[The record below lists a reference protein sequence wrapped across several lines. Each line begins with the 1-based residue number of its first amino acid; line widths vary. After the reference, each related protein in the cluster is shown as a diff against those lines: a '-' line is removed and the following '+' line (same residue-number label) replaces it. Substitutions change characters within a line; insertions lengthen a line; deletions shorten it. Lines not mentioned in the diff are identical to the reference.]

1 MPSKQELL
9 NKCKE
14 LNLKGITGKNKDELI
29 KILELKGIIFEADIL
44 FIKPENVKQQEN
56 PLNQYMYDLMN
67 ELCSLIKKDM
77 KRKVCPNCHE
87 LGHDKA
93 SNTCIINIKL
103 DNINRE
109 KIKQYIIL
117 NPECDDSQ
125 ISEVLG
131 INITKYKTLY
141 NSIPLNEILESQEI
155 TEEYFDKVLNYSR
168 YNCSLCNKIQYNSN
182 ISSREWKETKNVC
195 DICWIQFESDR
206 DVLWKQIMDYFIIN
220 KCNICNIE
228 KTHKS
233 QRFHYDHINMF
244 NKESSIYEMVNRGDD
259 INLIIHE
266 LNKCQ
271 LVCISCHSI
280 ITHMER
286 KFIFTK
292 IKINLNKQLK
302 RNTITEEQYNL
313 KCDEYNI
320 LYKNKMSYV
329 YEMLRSKK

>member
-1 MPSKQELL
+1 
-9 NKCKE
+9 
-14 LNLKGITGKNKDELI
+14 
-29 KILELKGIIFEADIL
+29 
-44 FIKPENVKQQEN
+44 
-56 PLNQYMYDLMN
+56 MN

-155 TEEYFDKVLNYSR
+155 SEEYFDKVLNYSR

-182 ISSREWKETKNVC
+182 ISSREWKENTNVC
-195 DICWIQFESDR
+195 DICWIQFEPD
-206 DVLWKQIMDYFIIN
+206 K
-220 KCNICNIE
+220 
-228 KTHKS
+228 
-233 QRFHYDHINMF
+233 
-244 NKESSIYEMVNRGDD
+244 
-259 INLIIHE
+259 
-266 LNKCQ
+266 
-271 LVCISCHSI
+271 
-280 ITHMER
+280 
-286 KFIFTK
+286 
-292 IKINLNKQLK
+292 
-302 RNTITEEQYNL
+302 
-313 KCDEYNI
+313 
-320 LYKNKMSYV
+320 
-329 YEMLRSKK
+329 

>member
-1 MPSKQELL
+1 MPSKQDLL

-14 LNLKGITGKNKDELI
+14 LNIKGLTGKNKDDLI
-29 KILELKGIIFEADIL
+29 KILELKGIL
-44 FIKPENVKQQEN
+44 FIKPENITQNEDS
-56 PLNQYMYDLMN
+56 YMSDLMN

-182 ISSREWKETKNVC
+182 ISSREWKENKNVC
-195 DICWIQFESDR
+195 DICWIQFEPDR
-206 DVLWKQIMDYFIIN
+206 VVLWKQIMDYFKIN

-228 KTHKS
+228 KTHQS
-233 QRFHYDHINMF
+233 HRFHYDHINMF

-259 INLIIHE
+259 VNLIILE

-320 LYKNKMSYV
+320 LYKNKMSSV

>member
-1 MPSKQELL
+1 MPSKQDLL

-14 LNLKGITGKNKDELI
+14 LNIKGLTGKNKDELI
-29 KILELKGIIFEADIL
+29 KILELKGVL
-44 FIKPENVKQQEN
+44 FIKPENIKQIEDS
-56 PLNQYMYDLMN
+56 YMSDLMN

-117 NPECDDSQ
+117 NPQCDDSQ

-155 TEEYFDKVLNYSR
+155 SEEYFDKVLNYSR

-182 ISSREWKETKNVC
+182 ISSREWKENKNVC
-195 DICWIQFESDR
+195 DICWVQFECDR
-206 DVLWKQIMDYFIIN
+206 DVLWSNITDYFKIN

-233 QRFHYDHINMF
+233 HRFHYDHINMF

-259 INLIIHE
+259 INLIILE

-271 LVCISCHSI
+271 LVCISCHSL

-292 IKINLNKQLK
+292 IKIKLNKQLK

>member
-1 MPSKQELL
+1 MPSKQDLL

-14 LNLKGITGKNKDELI
+14 LNIKGLTGKNKDELI
-29 KILELKGIIFEADIL
+29 KILELKGIL
-44 FIKPENVKQQEN
+44 FIKPENIKQIEDS
-56 PLNQYMYDLMN
+56 YMSDLMN

-117 NPECDDSQ
+117 NPQCDDSQ

-155 TEEYFDKVLNYSR
+155 SEEYFDKVLNYSR

-182 ISSREWKETKNVC
+182 ISSREWKENTNVC
-195 DICWIQFESDR
+195 DICWIQFEPDR
-206 DVLWKQIMDYFIIN
+206 VVLWKQIMDYFKIN

-233 QRFHYDHINMF
+233 HRFHYDHINMF

-259 INLIIHE
+259 VNLIILE

>member
-1 MPSKQELL
+1 MPSKQDLL

-14 LNLKGITGKNKDELI
+14 LNIKGLTGKNKDELI
-29 KILELKGIIFEADIL
+29 KILELKGFL
-44 FIKPENVKQQEN
+44 FIKPENIKQIEDS
-56 PLNQYMYDLMN
+56 YMSDLMN

-155 TEEYFDKVLNYSR
+155 SEEYFDKVLNYSR

-182 ISSREWKETKNVC
+182 ISSREWKENTNVC
-195 DICWIQFESDR
+195 DICWIQFEPDR
-206 DVLWKQIMDYFIIN
+206 VVLWKQLMDYFIIN

-233 QRFHYDHINMF
+233 HRFHYDHINMF

-259 INLIIHE
+259 VNLIILE

-313 KCDEYNI
+313 KCDQYNI
-320 LYKNKMSYV
+320 LYKNKMSSV